1 MALSRRALLGTG
13 VAVGVAAVAGLET
26 GLIPGRARVHD
37 VFGLTGPDGV
47 VPDVPA
53 GPVVSGTF
61 ESFGRRTT
69 VGYSILYPD
78 GYQASDALPVAL
90 VLHGRGGD
98 HTSAVR
104 DLGIDRYLTA
114 AVQAGSPPFA
124 LATVD
129 GGPDTY
135 WHRRVTD
142 EDPGFMIDQEFLP
155 LLANRGLDTARYGVF
170 GWSMGGYGALLYTAL
185 HAWQR
190 RVRPGMRAVA
200 VAALSPAVW
209 RRYEDVAPG
218 AFDSREDFEGGQL
231 FGLAGQSAGCCRA
244 HRLRTGRPVRQGGR
258 AVADRA
264 GRGGRAASRCAHA
277 RILAAD
283 ATGPT
288 GVSRRTTPALTKI
301 RWNWDGIFDVGVRV
315 PTGG

>member
-1 MALSRRALLGTG
+1 MVLSRRALLSTG
-13 VAVGVAAVAGLET
+13 VAAGVVGVAGVAGLET

-37 VFGLTGPDGV
+37 VLGLTGPDGV

-69 VGYSILYPD
+69 VGYSIICPD
-78 GYQASDALPVAL
+78 GYQASDALPVVL

-142 EDPGFMIDQEFLP
+142 EDPGFMLDQEFLP
-155 LLANRGLDTARYGVF
+155 LLANRGLDTARYGVL

-190 RVRPGMRAVA
+190 RVRPGTRAVA

-218 AFDSREDFEGGQL
+218 SFDSREDFDGGQL
-231 FGLAGQSAGCCRA
+231 FGRQVSLQDVAVRIDCGRDDPFAKAAAQ
-244 HRLRTGRPVRQGGR
+244 LRTELGAAGGQQAGAHTQGYWR
-258 AVADRA
+258 RMLPAQLAFL
-264 GRGGRAASRCAHA
+264 GGQLRS
-277 RILAAD
+277 
-283 ATGPT
+283 
-288 GVSRRTTPALTKI
+288 
-301 RWNWDGIFDVGVRV
+301 
-315 PTGG
+315 